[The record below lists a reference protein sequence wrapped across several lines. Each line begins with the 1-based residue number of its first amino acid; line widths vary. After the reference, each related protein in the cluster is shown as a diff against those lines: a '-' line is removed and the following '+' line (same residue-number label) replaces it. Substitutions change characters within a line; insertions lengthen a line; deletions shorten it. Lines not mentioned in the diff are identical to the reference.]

1 MYQRTAF
8 KFKEKQHGN
17 TFLSNVTRYMQKS
30 IFYLTV
36 SRLHRAVIIV
46 IAFQDENK
54 YRTLMAQFWQEENKA
69 LEGKRSQR
77 HFIHHKYRTDSY
89 GIEPV
94 A

>member
-1 MYQRTAF
+1 
-8 KFKEKQHGN
+8 
-17 TFLSNVTRYMQKS
+17 MQKS

-36 SRLHRAVIIV
+36 SKLRLVV
-46 IAFQDENK
+46 MLVEAFQDENK
-54 YRTLMAQFWQEENKA
+54 CRVLMTQFWQEENKA

-77 HFIHHKYRTDSY
+77 HFVQHKYRTDSY